1 MSDKN
6 TNENTKHELLK
17 QLHEQYAINNNAN
30 LGTVMTFVVTLIAV
44 IGYFGYV
51 YVNSNTMFAPLC
63 GPLVNAGVYY
73 ANALLLVYI
82 ASVFILVV
90 LVCLCYY
97 QGVAQRK
104 EQFIIHAIR
113 RFYFNENYLDYVV
126 KGDDKENSKIFPKW
140 YHPYK
145 EGPLKIV
152 QGLYGELIKMFIAV
166 FILLTVA
173 VLLKFASILN
183 ICYYTIIIV
192 CVLIFLCLCYCFN
205 VYNSFC
211 RTKEEYTSLKPT
223 AINDE
228 KKESVVKNTETK
240 K

>member
-1 MSDKN
+1 MSKDMK
-6 TNENTKHELLK
+6 EQTKHDLLK

-51 YVNSNTMFAPLC
+51 YVNSTCEFASQ
-63 GPLVNAGVYY
+63 GKPLVNDGVYF
-73 ANALLLVYI
+73 ADALLLVYI
-82 ASVFILVV
+82 ASVFVLAILVY
-90 LVCLCYY
+90 LCYY

-126 KGDDKENSKIFPKW
+126 KDDDKEYSKIFPKW

-211 RTKEEYTSLKPT
+211 RTEEEYTSLKPT
-223 AINDE
+223 VINDE
-228 KKESVVKNTETK
+228 EKESAVKNTETK
-240 K
+240 N